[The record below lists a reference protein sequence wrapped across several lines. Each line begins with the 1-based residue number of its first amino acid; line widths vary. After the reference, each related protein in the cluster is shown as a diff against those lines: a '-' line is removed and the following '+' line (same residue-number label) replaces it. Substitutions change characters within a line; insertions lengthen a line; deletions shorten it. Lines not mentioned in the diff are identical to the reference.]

1 MLSAEHTRR
10 KGGRESGQERKKNK
24 ALIRCSYEV
33 CDVEDA
39 SMHTSA
45 ADVCT
50 LPAKENRMR
59 EHSKG
64 RGQSLLGLGS
74 GRHELSRGDTW
85 AAFKGSRQEAAT
97 AF

>member
-1 MLSAEHTRR
+1 MLSATHTR

-24 ALIRCSYEV
+24 ALILCSYEV

-59 EHSKG
+59 STAKGGGRACLDWGVEDTSFLGVTPGLLLKAPGRRQLRHS
-64 RGQSLLGLGS
+64 R
-74 GRHELSRGDTW
+74 
-85 AAFKGSRQEAAT
+85 
-97 AF
+97 

>member
-1 MLSAEHTRR
+1 MLNIQEGKEEGETDR
-10 KGGRESGQERKKNK
+10 KGRKTKLSF
-24 ALIRCSYEV
+24 AVLTGV

-59 EHSKG
+59 STAKG
-64 RGQSLLGLGS
+64 GGQSLLGLGS
-74 GRHELSRGDTW
+74 GRHELSG
-85 AAFKGSRQEAAT
+85 
-97 AF
+97 